1 MFIVPDILNK
11 CGLIKMNEQNLKE
24 DENTKTVDNIV
35 MRAEIRNIRNIS
47 DEYDSYLVLLVGDK
61 SYPYMHIPD
70 TMPDAILEVALRKL
84 NA

>member
-1 MFIVPDILNK
+1 MSKLS
-11 CGLIKMNEQNLKE
+11 EQH
-24 DENTKTVDNIV
+24 NTETAGEL
-35 MRAEIRNIRNIS
+35 MRAEIRRIRNIS

-70 TMPDAILEVALRKL
+70 TMPDVILALALKKL